1 MRIHLA
7 KLAVA
12 LALAGALPGAAG
24 AQAPVQTWPQRAI
37 KMIVPFPAG
46 GGTDFIA
53 RLAAKHLSERLGQQV
68 FVENRAGANGA
79 IGLQALMQ
87 SDPDGYTISACSDTP
102 LVVNPSLYEK
112 LPYAPLRDFVPVAP
126 MVRFPGMLA
135 VHPSVPARSVSD
147 LIALAKAKPGALAYA
162 SAGVGNFSHLAMEL
176 FSQAAGVK
184 LLHVPYKGT
193 GPASLAL
200 IGGEVQM
207 GFNNVQTLLQ
217 SVRAGQLVALAV
229 AEPKRMP
236 ALPDLPAV
244 AETVKG
250 FEMAPWV
257 GIVAPARTPKEIVDL
272 LYREIAKA
280 VTQPDVQ
287 ERLALAT
294 HHRRQQTRPTAA
306 LYRIERGAKAGTQ
319 EVFPRLGQAAFARAR
334 AGRARLRGGASHSAT
349 ARANRDGRGRL
360 RDSPRNHAT
369 LLQLPRRR
377 PAQER

>member
-1 MRIHLA
+1 MRKLVTLVAALGLLCPTLA
-7 KLAVA
+7 
-12 LALAGALPGAAG
+12 AA
-24 AQAPVQTWPQRAI
+24 QTWPQKSIR
-37 KMIVPFPAG
+37 MIVPFPAG

-68 FVENRAGANGA
+68 YVENRGGANGA

-102 LVVNPSLYEK
+102 LVVNPSLYDK
-112 LPYAPLRDFVPVAP
+112 LPYSPLRDFVPVAT

-135 VHPSVPARSVSD
+135 VHPSVPARSVAE
-147 LIALAKAKPGALAYA
+147 LIALAKAKPGGLAYA

-176 FSQAAGVK
+176 FSLATGVK

-200 IGGEVQM
+200 IAGEVQM

-217 SVRAGQLVALAV
+217 NVQSGQLAALAV

-244 AETVKG
+244 AETVPG

-257 GIVAPARTPKEIVDL
+257 GIIAPARTPKEGV
-272 LYREIAKA
+272 
-280 VTQPDVQ
+280 
-287 ERLALAT
+287 
-294 HHRRQQTRPTAA
+294 
-306 LYRIERGAKAGTQ
+306 
-319 EVFPRLGQAAFARAR
+319 
-334 AGRARLRGGASHSAT
+334 ARLSPETLAVMHDPEVVKLLTDQQVTPFALEPEPMEHLIRKDLDKWANVIKSA
-349 ARANRDGRGRL
+349 GIK
-360 RDSPRNHAT
+360 P
-369 LLQLPRRR
+369 
-377 PAQER
+377 E

>member
-7 KLAVA
+7 KLAA
-12 LALAGALPGAAG
+12 AIALAGAMPAMVS
-24 AQAPVQTWPQRAI
+24 AQTPAQPWPQRSI

-53 RLAAKHLSERLGQQV
+53 RIAAKHLSDRLGQQV
-68 FVENRAGANGA
+68 FVENRGGANGA

-87 SDPDGYTISACSDTP
+87 SDPDGYTIATCSDTP

-112 LPYAPLRDFVPVAP
+112 LAYAPLRDFVPVAN

-135 VHPSVPARSVSD
+135 VHPSVPARSVAE
-147 LIALAKAKPGALAYA
+147 LIALAKAKPAALTYA

-176 FSQAAGVK
+176 FSQASGVK

-207 GFNNVQTLLQ
+207 GFNNVQLLLQ
-217 SVRAGQLVALAV
+217 PVQAGQLVGLAV

-244 AETVKG
+244 AETVPG

-257 GIVAPARTPKEIVDL
+257 GIIRFAPVS
-272 LYREIAKA
+272 
-280 VTQPDVQ
+280 
-287 ERLALAT
+287 
-294 HHRRQQTRPTAA
+294 
-306 LYRIERGAKAGTQ
+306 G
-319 EVFPRLGQAAFARAR
+319 
-334 AGRARLRGGASHSAT
+334 
-349 ARANRDGRGRL
+349 
-360 RDSPRNHAT
+360 
-369 LLQLPRRR
+369 
-377 PAQER
+377 